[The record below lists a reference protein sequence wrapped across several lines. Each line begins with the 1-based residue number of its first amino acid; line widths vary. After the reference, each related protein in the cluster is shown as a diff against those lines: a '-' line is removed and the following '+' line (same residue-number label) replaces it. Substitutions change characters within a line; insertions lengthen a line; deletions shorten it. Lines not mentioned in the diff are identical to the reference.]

1 MAYIVLTTVSEAGT
15 RVKRGG
21 PPVPPWDGFRPKP
34 LTPRALAPAVADVL
48 A

>member
-15 RVKRGG
+15 LVKPSG
-21 PPVPPWDGFRPKP
+21 PPVPPRDGFRPKP
-34 LTPRALAPAVADVL
+34 LTPRALAPAVAEVL